1 LHNGARFKDRK
12 NIEGALGMNVVAKAS
27 AILAVASLALGAEAG
42 AAAAADGADIFNDNC
57 AVCHSTEPGTNKLGP
72 SLAGVVGRKSGSL
85 GDYSYSPAMMKANLT
100 WDKATLDKYLTDPQ
114 AMVPGTKMLFP
125 GVKDANDRK
134 ALIDYLAT
142 LQG

>member
-1 LHNGARFKDRK
+1 MKRVTMA
-12 NIEGALGMNVVAKAS
+12 A
-27 AILAVASLALGAEAG
+27 AILAAAAALGAQAG
-42 AAAAADGADIFNDNC
+42 TAAAADGADVFNNNC
-57 AVCHSTEPGTNKLGP
+57 AVCHSTDPGTNKLGP
-72 SLAGVVGRKSGSL
+72 SLAGVVGRKSASL
-85 GDYSYSPAMMKANLT
+85 SDYSYSPAMTKANLT

-125 GVKDANDRK
+125 GIKDAGDRK

>member
-1 LHNGARFKDRK
+1 MTLKHGVMKMA
-12 NIEGALGMNVVAKAS
+12 
-27 AILAVASLALGAEAG
+27 AILATATLAFGSGIG
-42 AAAAADGADIFNDNC
+42 AARAADGADVFNNNC
-57 AVCHSTEPGTNKLGP
+57 AVCHSTDPGTNKLGP

-85 GDYSYSPAMMKANLT
+85 GDYSYSPAMAKLGAT
-100 WDKATLDKYLTDPQ
+100 WDNATLDKYLTDPQ
-114 AMVPGTKMLFP
+114 TMVPGTKMIFP

>member
-1 LHNGARFKDRK
+1 
-12 NIEGALGMNVVAKAS
+12 MNLVIKAS
-27 AILAVASLALGAEAG
+27 AILAAATLALGIRVTVAT
-42 AAAAADGADIFNDNC
+42 AADGSEIFTNNC
-57 AVCHSTEPGTNKLGP
+57 AVCHSTDPGTNKLGP
-72 SLAGVVGRKSGSL
+72 SLAGVVGRKAGSI
-85 GDYSYSPAMMKANLT
+85 GDYSYSPAMAKLGAT

-114 AMVPGTKMLFP
+114 GMVPGTKMIFP